1 MSSVSGHPVAAL
13 FSPSRE
19 KHRLLLLALGAA
31 LIFAA
36 GIGARALWNPNE
48 PVYGEGVREMMARG
62 DYFLP
67 YVNGRIYSDK
77 PIFYFWAMLASCR
90 LAGGLSE
97 AALRLPSVA
106 AGVLLVLLVYR
117 LGRRIFGIRAGFLG
131 GAFLATSVMFW
142 WHSQYIQMDQ
152 LLSLLIA
159 GAMALFFLARESEA
173 RNRGILLAASGAL
186 MGLAFLTKGPVGL
199 VVPGAVMVLYL
210 LIVRDWKWIFRK
222 QAAWMAAAFLLA
234 AAPWYLGLALAGH
247 GQVLSDF
254 FIRHNLQRATD
265 PFDHARPFWY
275 YLPRLFSDLF
285 PWSLFLP
292 AAFFA
297 PVRNEVERRGRL
309 FAVAWFSVVLLLFS
323 AAGSKRGVYLLP
335 LYPAAALL
343 LGKFWD
349 EVLSGDV
356 SARLKRGAAW
366 ALRFVAAFLCAGS
379 LVLAGA
385 AAWAAG
391 SERHRPASPALV
403 PLALLALAGG
413 VAIFLLHRR
422 QRLFAAVMGLAL
434 AMAGIYLY
442 ADLFLLR
449 AADRYKSPVSFCE
462 KVAAAVGPGDEIRS
476 YGLWKWDSSYLFYTG
491 RLMPQIPS
499 REEMEAYLAQD
510 RKVFLLAEDREMDRL
525 LAGLRS
531 PARVL
536 AREDIGHKT
545 AALLANR
552 ASDSSALQ
560 DRRPDRPASGG
571 GDEGPP

>member
-1 MSSVSGHPVAAL
+1 MSSVSSRPVVTL

-19 KHRLLLLALGAA
+19 RHRLLLLVVGSA

-36 GIGARALWNPNE
+36 GIGMRALWNPNE

-67 YVNGRIYSDK
+67 YVNGMIYSDK

-97 AALRLPSVA
+97 AALRLPSVI
-106 AGVLLVLLVYR
+106 GGILSVLLIYR
-117 LGRRIFGIRAGFLG
+117 LGRRVFGIRAGFLA

-152 LLSLLIA
+152 VLSFLMT
-159 GAMALFFLARESEA
+159 GAMALFFLARESTL
-173 RNRGILLAASGAL
+173 RRKGTLLAAAGAL

-199 VVPGAVMVLYL
+199 VVPAAAMGVYL
-210 LIVRDWKWIFRK
+210 LAVRDWRWVFRK
-222 QAAWMAAAFLLA
+222 EVAWMAAAFLLA
-234 AAPWYLGLALAGH
+234 AAPWYLGLALTGH

-254 FIRHNLQRATD
+254 FIRHNLERATD
-265 PFDHARPFWY
+265 PFNHVQPFWY

-297 PVRNEVERRGRL
+297 PVRNETERRGRL
-309 FAVAWFSVVLLLFS
+309 FAAVWFGAVFLLFS

-349 EVLSGDV
+349 EVLSGEV
-356 SARLKRGAAW
+356 STFLKRWARGALAF
-366 ALRFVAAFLCAGS
+366 LGAFLCAGF
-379 LVLAGA
+379 LAISGV
-385 AAWAAG
+385 AAWAARSG
-391 SERHRPASPALV
+391 KYLAESPALV
-403 PLALLALAGG
+403 PLGLLALAGG
-413 VAIFLLHRR
+413 VAIFLFLGKRR
-422 QRLFAAVMGLAL
+422 LSGAVAGLAL

-442 ADLFLLR
+442 TDLFMLR
-449 AADRYKSPVSFCE
+449 LVDRYKSPVPFCE

-476 YGLWKWDSSYLFYTG
+476 HGLWRWDSSYLFYTE

-499 REEMEAYLAQD
+499 REEVDTYLAQD
-510 RKVFLLAEDREMDRL
+510 RKVFLLVEDSDMDRF
-525 LAGLRS
+525 LADLRS

-536 AREDIGHKT
+536 VRQEIGHKT
-545 AALLANR
+545 AALLTNHAG
-552 ASDSSALQ
+552 DSSVLREGLA
-560 DRRPDRPASGG
+560 DRPVAGG
-571 GDEGPP
+571 GNAGLP